1 MEQTFNH
8 CSFPNPASPASLL
21 RPAHI
26 HIQLE
31 LTHSLSSLPAGAGY
45 PYVFLND
52 EPFSQEFKKYTQELT
67 SAECFYGL
75 IEPSHWNQPDWIDE
89 EKATAARND
98 MIEKKVI
105 YGHSVPY
112 RNSQCDDDRV
122 RARSGTDRSVALR
135 RFARF
140 AHSVSVQLDGE
151 SSSHLC

>member
-112 RNSQCDDDRV
+112 RNSQSGR
-122 RARSGTDRSVALR
+122 RSGAVGETGARADLFPSRLR
-135 RFARF
+135 RSRLQCVG
-140 AHSVSVQLDGE
+140 STRW
-151 SSSHLC
+151 